1 MDERDIR
8 LAPRSRTFSSGF
20 GASTYRMRIRSCSN
34 VSDLDLSACAESTVI
49 DDDVGAI
56 LDCLQRRWF
65 TGLQPNDLVSH
76 PLRCR
81 ALSRQRTG
89 DRLSVFSR
97 VQPSGSDNGLVITT
111 VADWKWVVIT
121 SLPGLRSW
129 QTEPFSSAGL
139 QHRAD
144 VQPSSD
150 RVRRRLAV
158 ILGDSNSPTI
168 RHPIPMGL
176 SLRHLAL

>member
-1 MDERDIR
+1 M
-8 LAPRSRTFSSGF
+8 
-20 GASTYRMRIRSCSN
+20 
-34 VSDLDLSACAESTVI
+34 SDLDLTACAESTVC

-65 TGLQPNDLVSH
+65 TGTNPTILFLIRCGVGLLAVSARRSSIRFQSSAAFWQRQWTCH
-76 PLRCR
+76 P
-81 ALSRQRTG
+81 
-89 DRLSVFSR
+89 
-97 VQPSGSDNGLVITT
+97 TT

-121 SLPGLRSW
+121 SLPDLRSR

-158 ILGDSNSPTI
+158 ILGRQQSSDDSSSNSNGFKFAKPD
-168 RHPIPMGL
+168 
-176 SLRHLAL
+176 SLMNEGGVQRLARSRCRRLGPADYPC